1 MTYHDPMKDRSDLGT
16 FRRFFLMLFG
26 LWLAS
31 SFNKGTPLG
40 FVVGVFGV
48 VVFVAASGLLELAM
62 ALWYRSRRRALRR
75 ANAALG

>member
-1 MTYHDPMKDRSDLGT
+1 MKDRGDLGM

-31 SFNKGTPLG
+31 AFNEGTALK

-62 ALWYRSRRRALRR
+62 ALWYRGRRRALRR